1 MFNRLPVPK
10 VTYLVELLCLG
21 KMDLRCSRVLF
32 YCDQIRGYHQI
43 RELHKVIS
51 KHIALSRPSATVCPN
66 IKTFYH
72 PPPSSRPSNNR
83 LQQLKTNCQIILS
96 KPNILSTPQSHKDY
110 FIIHSSLAIKS
121 VKVQVWRKKKKI
133 LKKNQSILQVC
144 SFSHPVEEKH
154 QDLSKAWC
162 DHWKIVI
169 IERKIFELQKYF
181 THRGHYTCHP
191 WGPVILKKS

>member
-1 MFNRLPVPK
+1 MNITPPPRPYALLLPKIFRPLLPKIFVPLLPKIFLIVPIIYNQQFVFKRLPVPK

-96 KPNILSTPQSHKDY
+96 KPNILSTTVAQRLFY
-110 FIIHSSLAIKS
+110 Y
-121 VKVQVWRKKKKI
+121 
-133 LKKNQSILQVC
+133 
-144 SFSHPVEEKH
+144 SF
-154 QDLSKAWC
+154 
-162 DHWKIVI
+162 
-169 IERKIFELQKYF
+169 
-181 THRGHYTCHP
+181 
-191 WGPVILKKS
+191 

>member
-1 MFNRLPVPK
+1 MPIIYNQQFVFKRLPVPK

-51 KHIALSRPSATVCPN
+51 KHIALSRPSATSKYQDILSSSSFLST
-66 IKTFYH
+66 IKQQT
-72 PPPSSRPSNNR
+72 SATQDKLSNNFV
-83 LQQLKTNCQIILS
+83 KTEHFIE
-96 KPNILSTPQSHKDY
+96 PQSHKDY

-133 LKKNQSILQVC
+133 LKRINQFCKFVPSAIQ
-144 SFSHPVEEKH
+144 
-154 QDLSKAWC
+154 
-162 DHWKIVI
+162 
-169 IERKIFELQKYF
+169 
-181 THRGHYTCHP
+181 
-191 WGPVILKKS
+191 